1 MYNAFTFFFL
11 ASRHVG
17 YWFPDQGLNLCPPSP
32 TLEAWSCNH
41 WTTRE
46 ISYAF
51 TSNQFS
57 FLFQKL
63 FSRSPAHLPLNFIVA
78 FAHFLKTKP
87 KNSLSF
93 FPSTSACFF
102 FHFKSISIPCCLIS
116 SKTVLKC
123 LHIVSCFPKPV
134 SLWSLF
140 ALVVK
145 NLPASPGDIRDM
157 GSIPGL
163 GRSLE

>member
-1 MYNAFTFFFL
+1 MHSLFFL

-102 FHFKSISIPCCLIS
+102 FHLIVYSCIRCSFFSGSLDYSCLLMFSNQLYNKLIQ
-116 SKTVLKC
+116 
-123 LHIVSCFPKPV
+123 F
-134 SLWSLF
+134 
-140 ALVVK
+140 
-145 NLPASPGDIRDM
+145 
-157 GSIPGL
+157 
-163 GRSLE
+163 